1 MAWVWNYLR
10 NNNRNYYICF
20 NNLLR
25 KAQTKKKKITKINI
39 MDFLNKLIT
48 SNPLAYVFAIIT
60 GTLIGLGLC
69 KLL

>member
-1 MAWVWNYLR
+1 
-10 NNNRNYYICF
+10 
-20 NNLLR
+20 
-25 KAQTKKKKITKINI
+25 